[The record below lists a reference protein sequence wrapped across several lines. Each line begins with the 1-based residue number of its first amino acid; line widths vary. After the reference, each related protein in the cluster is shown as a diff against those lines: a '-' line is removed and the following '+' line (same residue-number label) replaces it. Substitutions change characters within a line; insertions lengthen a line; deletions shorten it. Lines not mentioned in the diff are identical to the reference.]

1 MMDKAGNYKSL
12 DLYRALIMA
21 RLEKGK
27 VYDTATV
34 VRMIKECGI
43 IPELDSKM
51 VSLVFQPLYK
61 YGFLKVVG
69 WKSFC
74 KSHYYEFE
82 KMEDYHSVD
91 IRIRWMPNHNDVW
104 LWERLVDG
112 VIVDQRLNFF

>member
-1 MMDKAGNYKSL
+1 MKDVAGNYKSL

-34 VRMIKECGI
+34 VKMINETGI
-43 IPELDSKM
+43 IPDLDSKL
-51 VSLVFQPLYK
+51 VSLIFQPLYK
-61 YGFLKVVG
+61 HGFLKVVG
-69 WKSFC
+69 FKTNC
-74 KSHYYEFE
+74 KCHYYEFE

-104 LWERLVDG
+104 LWEKLVDG
-112 VIVDQRLNFF
+112 VLIDQRVNFF